1 MAERKPGTFQK
12 GDPRI
17 NRKGRPT
24 SFDAA
29 RELGQQIANEVV
41 TNANGEPALLNGKK
55 ITRIELILRT
65 WAQSK
70 DPRLQ
75 QAFVELAYGKTPTVT
90 EISGRDGSDITINVV
105 DYRHGLDVIAPD
117 EG

>member
-1 MAERKPGTFQK
+1 MAERKPGTFAK

-17 NRKGRPT
+17 NRKGRPQN
-24 SFDAA
+24 FDAA
-29 RELGQQIANEVV
+29 RELGLQIANEVV
-41 TNANGEPALLNGKK
+41 TNANGEPALLNGRK

-75 QAFVELAYGKTPTVT
+75 LAFVELTFGKTPTQQQT
-90 EISGRDGSDITINVV
+90 EITGTLKIDDLRKLSD
-105 DYRHGLDVIAPD
+105 D
-117 EG
+117 ELRAIVES

>member
-1 MAERKPGTFQK
+1 MAERKPGTFAK

-17 NRKGRPT
+17 NRKGRPQN
-24 SFDAA
+24 FDAA
-29 RELGQQIANEVV
+29 RELGLQIANEVV
-41 TNANGEPALLNGKK
+41 TNANGEPALLNGRK

-75 QAFVELAYGKTPTVT
+75 QAFVELAYGKAATVT
-90 EISGRDGSDITINVV
+90 EISGRDGGTLDI
-105 DYRHGLDVIAPD
+105 VIKYAD
-117 EG
+117 ADSHST